1 VAEEFRDSVT
11 IILAGYKDDI
21 KQKLVAFNA
30 GMSSR
35 FKTVNFADFSQDQIA
50 AIWSKNCKD
59 NAFKCERDVTNVAA
73 RRIARGIGRKGFGN
87 ARSVRQLF
95 ERAASEAKMRFRP
108 GKEPPQ
114 ILVEDVIGKPPDRAK
129 NAELDKWLR
138 KLEQLTGLSKV
149 KQAVNQLLE
158 TAKANYDKE
167 LRGEEIDLLMLNR
180 LFLGNPGTGKTTVA
194 EIYGKILTTLKFLS
208 NGELM
213 MKVGSDFVGDK
224 VGEAQ
229 TKTRAILEAAEGKV
243 LLIDEAYV
251 LDDDLYGKQ
260 ALDTIVEKVQATPG
274 ADICVIMAGYDA
286 PMMKMLREQN
296 PGLSSRFDPRY
307 ALEFSD
313 YSDEELLKILTDEVN
328 KGRIEMPIE
337 VKIHAVEQLAK
348 RRSMANFG
356 NARAVKTL
364 VMNAKSRLTERV
376 KRGTGRND
384 EFEKSDVDP
393 DLEDQDP
400 HRALEELR
408 KFGGL
413 AADQLAK
420 LGEMVRLRKDEKRS
434 LSGLVNHFVFAGPP
448 GTGKTSVARLL
459 GRVLFSFGVIATK
472 NVVISSSA
480 NLIGAYVG
488 HSRKA
493 VDEKMSEARG
503 GVLLIDEA
511 YDLGKGGFGQE
522 ALTQLLNNLTL
533 PEYMDGKTIV
543 VLAGYKVELHAML
556 EQNPGLKSRFT
567 NYIDFEDFSV
577 SKCVQIVRDNLAA
590 QKPVAFE
597 VKQDAVKL
605 LENGFAELKERPGWA
620 NGRDAEEMCNKLLR
634 ARDVR
639 VAIRGGGRGSICEE
653 DVELA
658 VKEFLNS
665 RPHAK
670 PEKTPDVFIP
680 EPVATAMNEMMNR
693 AVNRNTATDKR
704 GVVEDVT
711 EQEEEEHQQQKEE
724 IRAEMDRMR
733 AELEEKLKQEQ
744 DEAHKK
750 ALEEELRRLEEL
762 RLQMERAKAEELR
775 KLLERERKRMEVK
788 RKLASVGFCPAG
800 YVWHREGSGFRCGG
814 GSHFVS
820 FNQLGIT
827 ESDAKELG
835 L

>member
-1 VAEEFRDSVT
+1 MALDECEKQGPLHPLFLLAHARLAKKHEDLLLQLALLREFVARAPSLKSWLSGKEQELLKMTKMPKKDEAASSSSASELELQYHELVKQIRQDYKSDASGSMLQPLEELMQMVGLDEVKQVAMSLYSDNLADKRLRENGFAKAVQSKALNFLFVGNPGTGKTVSAELFGKILQQSGARAAYKFVKMTAGEALRKGAKQFAAEVAVLTGGRKGVGPPPEQVLRKGMPVEVVVPKTGEKYPGKISQVDAQKNVYSVDYSDGTQEESVPRNRILAIGESKNVGGVLFVDEAYDLDPKNNTEGRAILNEIMSVAEEFRDSVT

-114 ILVEDVIGKPPDRAK
+114 ILVEDVIGKPPDRTK

-376 KRGTGRND
+376 KRGTD
-384 EFEKSDVDP
+384 ETTSLKRATWIPIWKTKIRIARWRSCASLAAWQRISWQSWAKWCGFEKTKS
-393 DLEDQDP
+393 
-400 HRALEELR
+400 
-408 KFGGL
+408 
-413 AADQLAK
+413 
-420 LGEMVRLRKDEKRS
+420 
-434 LSGLVNHFVFAGPP
+434 
-448 GTGKTSVARLL
+448 AR
-459 GRVLFSFGVIATK
+459 
-472 NVVISSSA
+472 
-480 NLIGAYVG
+480 
-488 HSRKA
+488 
-493 VDEKMSEARG
+493 
-503 GVLLIDEA
+503 
-511 YDLGKGGFGQE
+511 
-522 ALTQLLNNLTL
+522 
-533 PEYMDGKTIV
+533 
-543 VLAGYKVELHAML
+543 
-556 EQNPGLKSRFT
+556 
-567 NYIDFEDFSV
+567 
-577 SKCVQIVRDNLAA
+577 
-590 QKPVAFE
+590 
-597 VKQDAVKL
+597 
-605 LENGFAELKERPGWA
+605 
-620 NGRDAEEMCNKLLR
+620 
-634 ARDVR
+634 
-639 VAIRGGGRGSICEE
+639 
-653 DVELA
+653 
-658 VKEFLNS
+658 
-665 RPHAK
+665 
-670 PEKTPDVFIP
+670 
-680 EPVATAMNEMMNR
+680 
-693 AVNRNTATDKR
+693 
-704 GVVEDVT
+704 
-711 EQEEEEHQQQKEE
+711 
-724 IRAEMDRMR
+724 
-733 AELEEKLKQEQ
+733 
-744 DEAHKK
+744 
-750 ALEEELRRLEEL
+750 
-762 RLQMERAKAEELR
+762 
-775 KLLERERKRMEVK
+775 
-788 RKLASVGFCPAG
+788 
-800 YVWHREGSGFRCGG
+800 
-814 GSHFVS
+814 
-820 FNQLGIT
+820 
-827 ESDAKELG
+827 
-835 L
+835 